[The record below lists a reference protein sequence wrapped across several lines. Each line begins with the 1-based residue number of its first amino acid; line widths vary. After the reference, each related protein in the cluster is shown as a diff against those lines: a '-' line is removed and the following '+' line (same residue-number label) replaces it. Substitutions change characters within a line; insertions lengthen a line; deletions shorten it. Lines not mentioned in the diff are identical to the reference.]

1 MTTLII
7 AALALALFQL
17 WLLPATLNLSNFSY
31 LISSRDNAIEQS
43 VLQGRVTR
51 AGVNLQESL
60 VAFLALSIL
69 AIIQQVDLTQ
79 AATIWLA
86 ARVLYIPCY
95 MFNLLYLRTIVWLVS
110 LGSLIYMALSFVQ

>member
-7 AALALALFQL
+7 AALALVLFQL

-43 VLQGRVTR
+43 VLQGRVAR

-110 LGSLIYMALSFVQ
+110 LGSLIYMALNLV